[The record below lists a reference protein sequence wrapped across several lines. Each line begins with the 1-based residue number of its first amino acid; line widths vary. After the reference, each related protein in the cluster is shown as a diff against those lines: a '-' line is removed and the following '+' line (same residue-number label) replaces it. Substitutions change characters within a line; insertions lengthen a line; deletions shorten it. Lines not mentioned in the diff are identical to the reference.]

1 MQHEVVAAL
10 IVRAGRTLLGK
21 RSANRAFYPGVWDMF
36 GGHVEPGE
44 PPSQTLV
51 RELEEELGIE
61 PVQWRFLETIRIALP
76 AADDEEAGEMVAHL
90 YLVSAWTGTPLN
102 RQPEEHETIGWF
114 TLEEALR
121 LDLADPIYRTL
132 FAQYL
137 G

>member
-21 RSANRAFYPGVWDMF
+21 RSASRAFYPGVWDMF